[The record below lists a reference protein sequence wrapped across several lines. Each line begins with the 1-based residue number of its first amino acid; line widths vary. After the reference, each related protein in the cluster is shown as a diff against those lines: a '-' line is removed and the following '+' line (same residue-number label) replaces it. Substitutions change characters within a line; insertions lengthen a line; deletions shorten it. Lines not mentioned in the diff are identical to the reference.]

1 MKHKRILAAAL
12 SAMMLVSLLPAAA
25 SANEGFESPDGNLHG
40 E

>member
-25 SANEGFESPDGNLHG
+25 SANEGTTKIPPTRI
-40 E
+40 